1 MDQNEYSC
9 DPTHSI
15 MSHCDLMDYSAWG
28 EETSINTPTDAFQ
41 YFGNNK
47 TLGGK
52 VRQADYCPTWSV
64 YVSDCKGPPLKE
76 SLMTRG
82 ETFGHSNSR
91 CINSNQGRPVC
102 MESVCNHDDFTI
114 DIIMKEAG
122 DDGKSDEIFQCRYN
136 ETGTR
141 ITLPRAGVGIFCPNF
156 AEFCPD
162 MLCPSSCAGRGVCI
176 YNAERPVCECFDQNE
191 TSPSCQTYEIDYTK
205 VFTPPLTPM
214 LNPNNERA
222 GLNLEF
228 DNGEDFT
235 AADQMSEA
243 PTSSAFTRSTI
254 RRGPSATS
262 AVLIG
267 LAILLAM

>member
-1 MDQNEYSC
+1 MAKAMKYSNVGTMKLAPVLLC
-9 DPTHSI
+9 QEPEWVSFVPTLLSFVQSKFC
-15 MSHCDLMDYSAWG
+15 MLQASFFLLK
-28 EETSINTPTDAFQ
+28 AFS
-41 YFGNNK
+41 GLNLN
-47 TLGGK
+47 
-52 VRQADYCPTWSV
+52 YCF
-64 YVSDCKGPPLKE
+64 LFHF
-76 SLMTRG
+76 LL
-82 ETFGHSNSR
+82 
-91 CINSNQGRPVC
+91 VC
-102 MESVCNHDDFTI
+102 VC
-114 DIIMKEAG
+114 ACC
-122 DDGKSDEIFQCRYN
+122 S
-136 ETGTR
+136 
-141 ITLPRAGVGIFCPNF
+141 
-156 AEFCPD
+156 